1 MSKDSNHSLLHWT
14 SPVSSLLNSSLLGLP
29 LKNLVHPPPSTIHFH
44 YPPSSTS
51 RVNNYLVSLL
61 LHPLADHSIIP
72 VKLNYYSLVFDPEYS
87 LLTILFILQLVSR
100 FQFPCPRHYTVN
112 KLFTKK
118 LCLLNCFLHVGQ
130 TR

>member
-1 MSKDSNHSLLHWT
+1 MKLSSSMSKDSNHSLLHWT
-14 SPVSSLLNSSLLGLP
+14 SPVGSLLNSSLLGYHSRTLSTLLLP
-29 LKNLVHPPPSTIHFH
+29 LRQLLKTLDRLIILAHH

-72 VKLNYYSLVFDPEYS
+72 
-87 LLTILFILQLVSR
+87 LVSR
-100 FQFPCPRHYTVN
+100 FQFPCPRVN

-130 TR
+130 IR